1 MQAPS
6 EFTLQFESHA
16 VRVQVDEAGTPWF
29 NANDICTAVEL
40 LNPCA
45 ALAQHVGA
53 RNVSKRKIIDT
64 IGRTQRANYLNEPG
78 VLTLLIGS
86 TKEAAKR
93 LRRWLIS
100 EALPAAAVQ
109 KAGQH
114 SVLLHHAP
122 SVSTPFQP
130 TEDHTMNV
138 ITPFQFESHAV
149 RTVVDDHGEV
159 WFVGKDVADVLGY
172 TNHNKALGDHCRG
185 VTKCYPIPDSLGRL
199 QETRIISEPD
209 MLRLIVSSKLPA
221 AERFE
226 RWVFEEVLPTLRK
239 TGNRPALDHSTH
251 SANAITPFQFESHA
265 VRTVVDDQGEV
276 WFVATDVMDA
286 LDYAATSNPARVTE
300 HIPSEWVRVNPI
312 HTNVGDRKALCLAE
326 PGLYFFLARSDKP
339 KALPFQKWIAGEVLP
354 TLRKTGTYSTPGA
367 LPTLPGPTQDC
378 VAALLLVGQFVSRVP
393 GVKPGIAAAATLAC
407 IKSNTNLTTE
417 EIRRALPALQEPLC
431 LLNATQLGKQLH
443 CSAKEANQLLASAGL
458 QFRNERDE
466 WELTEAGRVWGEAIP
481 YSRNGHSSYQIL
493 WNPTVVD
500 SLKVAA

>member
-1 MQAPS
+1 MNTPS

-16 VRVQVDEAGTPWF
+16 VRVQLDEHERRWF
-29 NANDICTAVEL
+29 NANDICAALEL
-40 LNPCA
+40 LNPRA

-53 RNVSKRKIIDT
+53 ENVSKRKT
-64 IGRTQRANYLNEPG
+64 INAVGWTKHANYLNESG
-78 VLTLLIGS
+78 VYALLIGS
-86 TKEAAKR
+86 TKAAAKR
-93 LRRWLIS
+93 FRRWLIS
-100 EALPAAAVQ
+100 EALPAAAAQ

-114 SVLLHHAP
+114 IVPLHHAP

-130 TEDHTMNV
+130 TEDHAMHA

-159 WFVGKDVADVLGY
+159 WFVGTDVATVLGY
-172 TNHNKALGDHCRG
+172 ANPHKALDAHCKGCTKRTPLPTAGG
-185 VTKCYPIPDSLGRL
+185 V
-199 QETRIISEPD
+199 QEIRIISEPD

-239 TGNRPALDHSTH
+239 TG
-251 SANAITPFQFESHA
+251 
-265 VRTVVDDQGEV
+265 
-276 WFVATDVMDA
+276 
-286 LDYAATSNPARVTE
+286 
-300 HIPSEWVRVNPI
+300 
-312 HTNVGDRKALCLAE
+312 
-326 PGLYFFLARSDKP
+326 
-339 KALPFQKWIAGEVLP
+339 
-354 TLRKTGTYSTPGA
+354 TYSTPGA
-367 LPTLPGPTQDC
+367 LPTLPGPTQDR
-378 VAALLLVGQFVSRVP
+378 VAALLLIGQFVSKVT

-466 WELTEAGRVWGEAIP
+466 WALTEAGRVWGEAIP

-493 WNPTVVD
+493 WNPTVLD

>member
-1 MQAPS
+1 MNASS
-6 EFTLQFESHA
+6 EFTFQFESHA

-53 RNVSKRKIIDT
+53 RNVSKRKIIDA
-64 IGRTQRANYLNEPG
+64 IGRTQRANHLNESG
-78 VLTLLIGS
+78 VYALLIGS
-86 TKEAAKR
+86 TKDTAKR
-93 LRRWLIS
+93 FRQWLIS
-100 EALPAAAVQ
+100 EALPAAAAQ

-114 SVLLHHAP
+114 IIPLHRAP

-130 TEDHTMNV
+130 TEDHTMNA

-159 WFVGKDVADVLGY
+159 WFVGKDIADVLGY
-172 TNHNKALGDHCRG
+172 ADHRKALDAHCKG
-185 VTKCYPIPDSLGRL
+185 GAKRL
-199 QETRIISEPD
+199 PLPTAGGIQEVRIISEPD

-239 TGNRPALDHSTH
+239 TG
-251 SANAITPFQFESHA
+251 
-265 VRTVVDDQGEV
+265 
-276 WFVATDVMDA
+276 
-286 LDYAATSNPARVTE
+286 
-300 HIPSEWVRVNPI
+300 
-312 HTNVGDRKALCLAE
+312 
-326 PGLYFFLARSDKP
+326 
-339 KALPFQKWIAGEVLP
+339 
-354 TLRKTGTYSTPGA
+354 TYSTPGA
-367 LPTLPGPTQDC
+367 LPTLPGPTQDRI
-378 VAALLLVGQFVSRVP
+378 AALLLIGQYISTVP

-417 EIRRALPALQEPLC
+417 EIRRALPALRDPLC

-458 QFRNERDE
+458 QFRNERDD

>member
-1 MQAPS
+1 MNTPS

-16 VRVQVDEAGTPWF
+16 VRVQLDEHKRRWF
-29 NANDICTAVEL
+29 NANDICAALAL
-40 LNPCA
+40 LNPRA
-45 ALAQHVGA
+45 ALAQHVTIE
-53 RNVSKRKIIDT
+53 NVRKLGT
-64 IGRTQRANYLNEPG
+64 FTASGLRRANYLNEPG
-78 VLTLLIGS
+78 MHALLIGS
-86 TKEAAKR
+86 TKAAAKR
-93 LRRWLIS
+93 FRRWLIS
-100 EALPAAAVQ
+100 EALPAAAAQ

-114 SVLLHHAP
+114 IVPLHHAP

-130 TEDHTMNV
+130 TEDHAMNA

-172 TNHNKALGDHCRG
+172 ANHNDALGAHCKG
-185 VTKCYPIPDSLGRL
+185 VAKCYPIPDSLGRL
-199 QETRIISEPD
+199 RETRIISEPD

-239 TGNRPALDHSTH
+239 TG
-251 SANAITPFQFESHA
+251 
-265 VRTVVDDQGEV
+265 
-276 WFVATDVMDA
+276 
-286 LDYAATSNPARVTE
+286 
-300 HIPSEWVRVNPI
+300 
-312 HTNVGDRKALCLAE
+312 
-326 PGLYFFLARSDKP
+326 
-339 KALPFQKWIAGEVLP
+339 
-354 TLRKTGTYSTPGA
+354 TYSTPGA
-367 LPTLPGPTQDC
+367 LPTLPGPTQDR
-378 VAALLLVGQFVSRVP
+378 VAALLLIGQFVSKVT

-417 EIRRALPALQEPLC
+417 EIRRALPALRDPLC
-431 LLNATQLGKQLH
+431 MLNATQLGKQLH
-443 CSAKEANQLLASAGL
+443 CSAKEANQLLASAGF

-493 WNPTVVD
+493 WNPTVLD